1 MSSIRKKT
9 IVLLIGFF
17 VSFLLSIINI
27 QLWVNRADLF
37 GREINVAGKE
47 RMLSQ
52 RILKELLLIKS
63 GVNHKKQLLD
73 AMAEFERLINALIYG
88 DNNLSVKPIFQ
99 HKIKQAC
106 KEVLLL
112 WKDYKNMINN
122 ATVKT
127 KISDF
132 EWSSLDRLSVKI
144 FRKADQ
150 VVKMLEN
157 RSIRSIR
164 SLSKTA
170 YMIFVFSIIIMGL
183 SFFYMK
189 SSIIDRILSI
199 THNTENIA
207 RYNLDSTIIVKGRD
221 EIRRLGDSLK
231 NLVSSW
237 KSIVERLINITSSL
251 SVVSAKIWTNLNHN
265 IKKLNEQNE
274 KTSYIVSSVD
284 ELSTTITDI
293 AKNASRTSELSKAVT
308 TIAEEAMTEMDNA
321 VIRIIDLGE
330 ASNKLST
337 MVNRLDS
344 KIGKIGEITDI
355 ISDIANQT
363 NLLALNAAIEAAR
376 AGEKGKGFAVV
387 ADEVRKLADK
397 TMKSIDDIT
406 ELISEINADSKQTTV
421 QMKVAK
427 EKLEESVDLVNHN
440 KEALEKILNHAR
452 LSEDEITKVAS
463 AVEEQSQTTMEIN
476 RALKDTSNLSKMLN
490 KSFYNTMNLIDELS
504 SIINTITDISMI
516 FNLPQD
522 PIVEIERAKGAH
534 KNWVIRLYK
543 MFYSG
548 EKIEVDDLK
557 EHTNCLLGR
566 WYYGKGAKNY
576 GNYEAFQRLEFPHK
590 QIHHLAKE
598 AVIAFKE
605 NRKDR
610 ALELIEQVDN
620 VSSTIIVCLNQ
631 LQEAIKS
638 GKKGGFAQ
646 HITGLKSK
654 EEMGLIT
661 N

>member
-9 IVLLIGFF
+9 VLLLVGFF
-17 VSFLLSIINI
+17 ISFLLSIINI
-27 QLWVNRADLF
+27 QLWINRADLF
-37 GREINVAGKE
+37 GREINIAGKE

-52 RILKELLLIKS
+52 RILKELLLVKN
-63 GVNHKKQLLD
+63 GVNHKEQLLD
-73 AMAEFERLINALIYG
+73 SMAEFEKLIKALLYG
-88 DNNLSVKPIFQ
+88 NKTISVKPISQ
-99 HKIKQAC
+99 QNIKQAC
-106 KEVLLL
+106 KEVLLM
-112 WKDYKNMINN
+112 WKDYKRMINN
-122 ATVKT
+122 AIVKT
-127 KISDF
+127 GLTDID
-132 EWSSLDRLSVKI
+132 WTALDRQSVSI
-144 FRKADQ
+144 FKKADQ
-150 VVKMLEN
+150 VVKMLEK
-157 RSIRSIR
+157 RSIRSIDR
-164 SLSKTA
+164 LSKTA
-170 YMIFVFSIIIMGL
+170 YLIFVFSLIIMGL

-207 RYNLDSTIIVKGRD
+207 RYNLDSSIMVKGKD
-221 EIRRLGDSLK
+221 EIRRLGDSLR

-237 KSIVERLINITSSL
+237 RSIVERLINITSSL

-265 IKKLNEQNE
+265 IRKLNEQNE
-274 KTSYIVSSVD
+274 KTNYIVSSVD

-321 VIRIIDLGE
+321 VMRIIDLGE

-337 MVNRLDS
+337 MINRLDS

-355 ISDIANQT
+355 ISDIAEQT

-397 TMKSIDDIT
+397 TMSSIDEIT
-406 ELISEINADSKQTTV
+406 ELINEINADSKQTTV
-421 QMKVAK
+421 QMKIAK

-440 KEALEKILNHAR
+440 KDALEKILNHAR

-504 SIINTITDISMI
+504 SIIKTITDISMI

-522 PIVEIERAKGAH
+522 PLVEIERAKGAH

-566 WYYGKGAKNY
+566 WYYGKGVRNY
-576 GNYEAFQRLEFPHK
+576 GSYEAFQRLEHPHK
-590 QIHHLAKE
+590 QIHQLAKE

-605 NRKDR
+605 NRKER

-620 VSSTIIVCLNQ
+620 VSSTIIVCLDQ
-631 LQEAIKS
+631 LQQAIKS
-638 GKKGGFAQ
+638 GEKEVFAQ
-646 HITGLKSK
+646 NITGS
-654 EEMGLIT
+654 EPNVVHT
-661 N
+661 F